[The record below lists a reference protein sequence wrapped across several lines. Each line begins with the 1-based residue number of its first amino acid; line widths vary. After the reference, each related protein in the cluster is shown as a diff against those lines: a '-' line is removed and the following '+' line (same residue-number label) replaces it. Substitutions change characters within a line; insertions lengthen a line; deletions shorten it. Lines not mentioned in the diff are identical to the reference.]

1 MEASTEFEQSTRRFD
16 RPRVLFVGHG
26 GTPDAVT
33 KQKWDALEV
42 YLEIRAFVESDDP
55 STHRDDRTVVLAP
68 HRREFL
74 RGIAFYARLPAALR
88 REFEHL
94 RPDAII
100 AQSPYDAIP
109 ALFARRLAKAESV
122 PVIVEV
128 HGDWRT
134 ATRVYGSRWRRLLS
148 PIGDVVAVWALR
160 RADAIRAIGP
170 AMSKLAEEASGKR
183 PLAVFPTF
191 HDAETYFDTS
201 PAPFPIRPTALWV
214 GTLQRSKNPRLLV
227 EAWPIVAEAIPEA
240 RLVVVGSGPL
250 QALVET
256 LKDEYPSRVRMYS
269 RLAPTELKREFDAAT
284 TLVLPSRSEGLG
296 RVIIESF
303 ARGRPV
309 IGTQVGGIP
318 DLVEHGVN
326 GLLVPSNDA
335 GGLASAMVRLLS
347 DGELAAR
354 LGRQARAGAE
364 EHRWTP
370 DRYALA
376 LLGLIQDT
384 LARASE
390 RTGSPRA

>member
-1 MEASTEFEQSTRRFD
+1 
-16 RPRVLFVGHG
+16 
-26 GTPDAVT
+26 
-33 KQKWDALEV
+33 
-42 YLEIRAFVESDDP
+42 
-55 STHRDDRTVVLAP
+55 
-68 HRREFL
+68 
-74 RGIAFYARLPAALR
+74 
-88 REFEHL
+88 
-94 RPDAII
+94 
-100 AQSPYDAIP
+100 
-109 ALFARRLAKAESV
+109 
-122 PVIVEV
+122 
-128 HGDWRT
+128 
-134 ATRVYGSRWRRLLS
+134 
-148 PIGDVVAVWALR
+148 
-160 RADAIRAIGP
+160 
-170 AMSKLAEEASGKR
+170 
-183 PLAVFPTF
+183 
-191 HDAETYFDTS
+191 
-201 PAPFPIRPTALWV
+201 
-214 GTLQRSKNPRLLV
+214 V

-256 LKDEYPSRVRMYS
+256 LRDEYPSRVRMYS

-326 GLLVPSNDA
+326 GLLVRSNDA
-335 GGLASAMVRLLS
+335 GGLASAIVRLLS

-364 EHRWTP
+364 AHLWTP
-370 DRYALA
+370 DRYARA

-390 RTGSPRA
+390 RTGSSRA